1 MPGKVNPVMAECLNM
16 VCFQLL
22 GFDTTIAM
30 ASQAGQMELN
40 VMMPVIAYNQNQML
54 TLVTSMLRVFE
65 EKCVSGIQADVKR
78 CQYFADM
85 SVQVAAALNP
95 VIGYEKAADVVK
107 TALKEGKTIRQV
119 VGEKKLLTEEQ
130 YNQAVK
136 MEKIVDPHGR
146 SL

>member
-1 MPGKVNPVMAECLNM
+1 
-16 VCFQLL
+16 
-22 GFDTTIAM
+22 
-30 ASQAGQMELN
+30 MELN

-54 TLVTSMLRVFE
+54 TLLTQMLRVFE
-65 EKCVSGIQADVKR
+65 EKCVSGIKADEKR
-78 CQYFADM
+78 CLYFAEL

-119 VGEKKLLTEEQ
+119 VLEKNLLSEEK

-146 SL
+146 SAKRK